1 MKTIE
6 IKGHLREAT
15 GGKPTKELRRE
26 GHVPCVVYG
35 GEKNIHFYA
44 DERELMKLVY
54 TKDVYRIK
62 FDLDGTSVEVV
73 LRETQYHPVK
83 DNIMH
88 MDFVEVVVGKQVSI
102 TLPVL
107 LNGSSVGIR
116 NGGVLRRNAKKVFV
130 RGRIEDIPEAIQI
143 DISNMNIGESIKVGD
158 LNIRGIEILEAANR
172 VVVAVKTSRRAI
184 AEEEE
189 EEEGEEGEGEEG
201 AEEGAEGSGEGGESK
216 SEASAEAKAEE

>member
-1 MKTIE
+1 
-6 IKGHLREAT
+6 
-15 GGKPTKELRRE
+15 
-26 GHVPCVVYG
+26 
-35 GEKNIHFYA
+35 
-44 DERELMKLVY
+44 
-54 TKDVYRIK
+54 
-62 FDLDGTSVEVV
+62 
-73 LRETQYHPVK
+73 
-83 DNIMH
+83 

-158 LNIRGIEILEAANR
+158 LNIPGIEILEAANR